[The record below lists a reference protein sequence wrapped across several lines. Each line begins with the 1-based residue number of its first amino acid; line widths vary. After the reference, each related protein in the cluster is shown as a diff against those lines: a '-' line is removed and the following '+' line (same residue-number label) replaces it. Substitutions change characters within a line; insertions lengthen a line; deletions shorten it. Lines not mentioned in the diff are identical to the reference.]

1 MITEERYGAPEIDYL
16 KQRGIIFNIQ
26 RFSVHDGPGIR
37 TIVFLKGCPLRCQ
50 WCANPE
56 SQARKPVLTFN
67 ASNCIGCRECEGAC
81 PLGAIS
87 FGAGDHPIIDRN
99 LCDGCGLCVAACC
112 TGALRFEGYWTTVAE
127 VLKEV
132 EKDEAFYK
140 NSGGGITLSG
150 GEALLQAGFAYA
162 LLAAGKEEGLHTAVE
177 TTGMTRP
184 EILLKIAEKTDIFL
198 YDVKHYDSVKHQ
210 AYTGAHNPQIL
221 ANLRL
226 LVQSGAQVVARIPV
240 IPGFN
245 DSLEDAAQF
254 GQLLKE
260 MGVAEVH
267 LLPFHQMGRHKYDL
281 LEMEYRFKDVRGL
294 HEEDL
299 AQYRQ
304 VMADFDLDVKL
315 GG

>member
-1 MITEERYGAPEIDYL
+1 MNNLQLAPEINYL
-16 KQRGIIFNIQ
+16 KQRGVIFNIQ
-26 RFSVHDGPGIR
+26 RFSIHDGPGIR

-50 WCANPE
+50 WCSNPE
-56 SQARKPVLTFN
+56 SQTRKPVLMFN
-67 ASNCIGCRECEGAC
+67 AKNCISCHECEKAC

-87 FGAGDHPIIDRN
+87 FVNGIHPTIDRN

-112 TGALRFEGYWTTVAE
+112 TGALSFEGRWATVEE

-132 EKDEAFYK
+132 KKDEAFYR

-150 GEALLQAGFAYA
+150 GEALIQAGFAYA
-162 LLAAGKEEGLHTAVE
+162 LLAESKRQGLHTAVE

-184 EILLKIAEKTDIFL
+184 EVLMRIAEQTDIFL
-198 YDVKHYDSVKHQ
+198 YDVKHHDTEKHQ
-210 AYTGAHNPQIL
+210 AYTGVPNAQIL
-221 ANLRL
+221 DNLRL
-226 LVQSGAQVVARIPV
+226 LIGSGKQVVARIPV

-245 DSLEDAAQF
+245 NSLEDAEQY
-254 GQLLKE
+254 GRLLSGLHVE
-260 MGVAEVH
+260 EVN
-267 LLPFHQMGRHKYDL
+267 LLPFHQMGQHKYDML
-281 LEMEYRFKDVRGL
+281 GMEYSFAGVRSIN
-294 HEEDL
+294 EEDL